1 MLTSQNARQPP
12 NQLTVTL
19 VLSKSQ
25 CVHQFEGNC
34 CSTNEINLGHLIKV
48 DKLQAGHFCH
58 SAHLEISQAEKLL
71 LTPGYELK
79 VSLQV
84 KNGEELNQG
93 LAQIPWPFLCVPP
106 AKSRC
111 FASGRN

>member
-1 MLTSQNARQPP
+1 MLTSQNAGQPP

-25 CVHQFEGNC
+25 YVHQFDGNC
-34 CSTNEINLGHLIKV
+34 CSTNEINLGCLIQV

-84 KNGEELNQG
+84 KNGEEQNQG
-93 LAQIPWPFLCVPP
+93 LAQIPWSFLCVLS
-106 AKSRC
+106 AKNRRY
-111 FASGRN
+111 AGRRV